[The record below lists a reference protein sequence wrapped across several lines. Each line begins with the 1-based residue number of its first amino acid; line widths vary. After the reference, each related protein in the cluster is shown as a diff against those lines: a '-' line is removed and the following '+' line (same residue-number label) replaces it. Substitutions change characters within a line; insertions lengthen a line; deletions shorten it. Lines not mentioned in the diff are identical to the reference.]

1 MARSAEAVGPAQDV
15 LLSVEGVGKD
25 FGHFTAVREVSLA
38 VRRGELK
45 AIIGP
50 NGAGK
55 TTLFNML
62 SGEIKPSRGQIVYRG
77 EDIAHYPMHVLA
89 HVGIGRS
96 FRSPTCS
103 AV

>member
-1 MARSAEAVGPAQDV
+1 M

-55 TTLFNML
+55 TTLFNIL
-62 SGEIKPSRGQIVYRG
+62 SGEIKPSRGRIVYRG
-77 EDIAHYPMHVLA
+77 EDIAPIRPMSSRTSALDA
-89 HVGIGRS
+89 R

-103 AV
+103 AD

>member
-1 MARSAEAVGPAQDV
+1 M

-55 TTLFNML
+55 TTLFNIL
-62 SGEIKPSRGQIVYRG
+62 SGEIKPSRGRIIGAR
-77 EDIAHYPMHVLA
+77 ISHTIRPMSSRTSALDA
-89 HVGIGRS
+89 R
-96 FRSPTCS
+96 FKSPTCS
-103 AV
+103 AA